1 MPGASSTK
9 GRDTGTI
16 VGELNPIR
24 VAVRQAGFMTTS
36 PRPWTASALLLL
48 VYIGAAF
55 TFLIAA
61 EQFIAASII
70 GNNSGTDAIQT
81 ALIDA
86 GIYPSY
92 AAQAQSMVTTLAV
105 VSLIAA
111 IIHIVLAVF
120 IAQQRNWA
128 RIVLIVLVAI
138 GTLTDIM
145 WVIQGRWFS
154 GLMLTIYD
162 VAILVLAFAP
172 ATVAYCRRPQA

>member
-1 MPGASSTK
+1 
-9 GRDTGTI
+9 
-16 VGELNPIR
+16 
-24 VAVRQAGFMTTS
+24 MTTA

-61 EQFIAASII
+61 EQFIAASVI
-70 GNNSGTDAIQT
+70 GGHTGTDAVRS
-81 ALIDA
+81 ALVDA
-86 GIYPSY
+86 GVYPSY
-92 AAQAQSMVTTLAV
+92 ATQAQSVVITLAV

-111 IIHIVLAVF
+111 IIHVVLAVF

-138 GTLTDIM
+138 GTLTDIS

-172 ATVAYCRRPQA
+172 ATAAYCRRSQV

>member
-1 MPGASSTK
+1 MN
-9 GRDTGTI
+9 DT
-16 VGELNPIR
+16 
-24 VAVRQAGFMTTS
+24 

-70 GNNSGTDAIQT
+70 GSHSGTDSIQS
-81 ALIDA
+81 ALVDA
-86 GIYPSY
+86 GVYPSY
-92 AAQAQSMVTTLAV
+92 ASQAQS
-105 VSLIAA
+105 
-111 IIHIVLAVF
+111 
-120 IAQQRNWA
+120 
-128 RIVLIVLVAI
+128 IVLVAI

-172 ATVAYCRRPQA
+172 ATVAYCRRRQA

>member
-1 MPGASSTK
+1 
-9 GRDTGTI
+9 
-16 VGELNPIR
+16 
-24 VAVRQAGFMTTS
+24 MTQMT
-36 PRPWTASALLLL
+36 RPWTAYALLLL

-61 EQFIAASII
+61 EQFVAAAII
-70 GNNSGTDAIQT
+70 GGNSGTDAIRS

-86 GIYPSY
+86 GVYPSY
-92 AAQAQSMVTTLAV
+92 ATQAQSMVTTLAI

-172 ATVAYCRRPQA
+172 ATAAYCRRTQS

>member
-1 MPGASSTK
+1 
-9 GRDTGTI
+9 
-16 VGELNPIR
+16 
-24 VAVRQAGFMTTS
+24 MTQMT
-36 PRPWTASALLLL
+36 RPWTASALLLL

-61 EQFIAASII
+61 EQFVAAAII
-70 GNNSGTDAIQT
+70 GGNSGTDAIQS

-86 GIYPSY
+86 GVYPSY
-92 AAQAQSMVTTLAV
+92 ATQAQSMVTTLAV

-172 ATVAYCRRPQA
+172 ATAAYCKRVQA